1 MSLKLWYVS
10 GQFYNLAM
18 VLFTFVQNIGN
29 LPKFN
34 FQTGNLA
41 RGAGIIWTR
50 WKSRT
55 FVNVGG
61 SRICSQGACSGND
74 GGSLIWE
81 CTWRH
86 LARRMLAGPCLLY
99 GALMGGVRGGEFST
113 LFSTLVRPPACSFGH
128 DTTKPRW
135 KDLQKASH
143 AQGWGGLYGLRVWTI
158 GAKDATNLMSW
169 RQVRRSNKSERENW
183 PQSAWGRHFRNRR
196 FQNLGIAKMSI
207 SRYCTSI
214 YRHCPIILRH

>member
-10 GQFYNLAM
+10 GQFYNLAL

-86 LARRMLAGPCLLY
+86 LAARMLARPCLLY

-113 LFSTLVRPPACSFGH
+113 LFSTLVR
-128 DTTKPRW
+128 TTG
-135 KDLQKASH
+135 LQLWSRHNKA
-143 AQGWGGLYGLRVWTI
+143 QMERF
-158 GAKDATNLMSW
+158 AK
-169 RQVRRSNKSERENW
+169 
-183 PQSAWGRHFRNRR
+183 
-196 FQNLGIAKMSI
+196 SI
-207 SRYCTSI
+207 SCSR
-214 YRHCPIILRH
+214 LRWALWAKSLDNRCKGCD